1 MRFSENTVKVMG
13 FINEGD
19 IAAKIS
25 SNLKISIQGTDKI
38 IKELEH
44 KGMIIRSPGKRERP
58 IKITEKGMVFKGICR
73 EAWDMWQEK

>member
-1 MRFSENTVKVMG
+1 MRFSQNTIKVMS

-19 IAAKIS
+19 IIAKVS
-25 SNLKISIQGTDKI
+25 RNANVSIQGADKI

-44 KGMIIRSPGKRERP
+44 RGMVIRLPGKRERP

>member
-1 MRFSENTVKVMG
+1 MRFSQNTVKVMG

-19 IAAKIS
+19 IIAKIS
-25 SNLKISIQGTDKI
+25 HNAKMSIQGVNLI
-38 IKELEH
+38 IKEMEH
-44 KGMIIRSPGKRERP
+44 RGMIIRSPGKRERP